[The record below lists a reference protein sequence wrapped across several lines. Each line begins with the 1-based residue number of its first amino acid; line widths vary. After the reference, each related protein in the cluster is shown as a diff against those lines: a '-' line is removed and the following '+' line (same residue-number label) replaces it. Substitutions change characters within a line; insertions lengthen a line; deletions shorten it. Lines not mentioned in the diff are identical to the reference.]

1 MRQTQ
6 NQRLAAPIE
15 LRSKQLRKTAT
26 RPLVDRSD
34 VVVPIGP
41 HILNQRKNNW
51 PQLSLQDGLFILRL
65 SLATVF
71 FWFGVLKIAN
81 VSPAVAI
88 LKSSFPVLANPP
100 FLELLGVVE
109 VAIAIGLVVKC
120 LSRQTIVMMV
130 LHLMGTLSVAVL
142 SPHLIFAPVFPM
154 LTLEGEF
161 LVKNL
166 VLIAAGVCII
176 VSRE

>member
-1 MRQTQ
+1 MRLRNCYDLGRSLLSSGVLQGGVCLMRQTQ
-6 NQRLAAPIE
+6 NQRLAEPIE

-71 FWFGVLKIAN
+71 FWF
-81 VSPAVAI
+81 
-88 LKSSFPVLANPP
+88 
-100 FLELLGVVE
+100 
-109 VAIAIGLVVKC
+109 
-120 LSRQTIVMMV
+120 
-130 LHLMGTLSVAVL
+130 
-142 SPHLIFAPVFPM
+142 
-154 LTLEGEF
+154 
-161 LVKNL
+161 
-166 VLIAAGVCII
+166 
-176 VSRE
+176 